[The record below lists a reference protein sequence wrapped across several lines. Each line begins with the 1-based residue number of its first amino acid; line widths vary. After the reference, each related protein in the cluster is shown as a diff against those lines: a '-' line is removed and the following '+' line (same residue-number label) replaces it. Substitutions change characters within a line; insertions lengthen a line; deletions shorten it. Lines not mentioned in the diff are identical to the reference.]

1 MSLNENFSS
10 TAPVGLP
17 VLWCPPHAPD
27 DVVPAMIADSLHGG
41 LVNLNTFPT
50 AKRNKTGILMGVPHV
65 SDPSLFDDHGK
76 PTERAKRTGWWMFP
90 KWYEDL
96 VEVRSVSA
104 PERKSNKSK
113 DSN

>member
-1 MSLNENFSS
+1 MSLNDSFTG

-27 DVVPAMIADSLHGG
+27 DVVPALVADSLHEG
-41 LVNLNTFPT
+41 LVHLNTFPT
-50 AKRNKTGILMGVPHV
+50 VKRNKSVFMTGVPHI
-65 SDPSLFDDHGK
+65 SDPGLFEEDGR
-76 PTERAKRTGWWMFP
+76 PTEKAKRTGWWLFP

-96 VEVRSVSA
+96 VEVRTVSV